1 MFVGLAT
8 NCKTKY
14 FSCKILTR
22 QNVDSKEIRS
32 SNQDRSQEGEK
43 LLAKDEHLII
53 KS

>member
-8 NCKTKY
+8 NWKTKY
-14 FSCKILTR
+14 FPCKILTR
-22 QNVDSKEIRS
+22 QNDDSKEIRS

-43 LLAKDEHLII
+43 LLAKDEHLKI